1 MDQLTFLLKVSNQ
14 NVYLVKERSY
24 TLMLAPHDVKI
35 NFLVDGIDKDHENN
49 NTFFNQLA
57 RSYFKLKLFLRDIV
71 FKNHCYTREK
81 TENPLIKN
89 NLKL

>member
-35 NFLVDGIDKDHENN
+35 HFLVDGIDKDHENN
-49 NTFFNQLA
+49 NTFFN
-57 RSYFKLKLFLRDIV
+57 
-71 FKNHCYTREK
+71 
-81 TENPLIKN
+81 
-89 NLKL
+89 